1 MNYQLSRRYFLKSS
15 AAVAL
20 SQLLGGCARGNAVS
34 QILFLQNSIP
44 RQLINSFRKSLDI
57 DGKVEF
63 KPQSHIPQIFDSL
76 YTLQQDKDLDRGIRE
91 AINKI
96 IDKILNRSQISPS
109 LVTLGD
115 AWLSTAIA
123 RNLIEPLPTQSLSN
137 WGNLPES
144 WQKLVQRDDEGYLAE
159 NGNVYGAPYRWG
171 STVIAY
177 RSDKLEPLN
186 LTMKDWQDLWQPKL
200 RDRLSLLDSPREI
213 IGLTLKKLG
222 QSYNT
227 ANLDSVADLKT
238 ELLAL
243 QQQTKLYSSD
253 RYLEPL
259 ILGDTWVAVAWST
272 DILPLQKRYP
282 DIKFI
287 IPQSGTSRWADL
299 WVQPKL
305 PEAISVPNDSK
316 PNAVYSWIDY
326 CWQLETAEKIS
337 QFTDGVSP
345 ILEAVKLQS
354 LSQPLQDNT
363 FINSEILNSD
373 KSEFLLPLKPE
384 TERQYRDLWIEL
396 RQSNQSKK

>member
-159 NGNVYGAPYRWG
+159 NGKVYGAPYRWG

-282 DIKFI
+282 DIKFV

-299 WVQPKL
+299 WVRPKL
-305 PEAISVPNDSK
+305 PEAISVPNDSQ
-316 PNAVYSWIDY
+316 PDAVYSWIDY
-326 CWQLETAEKIS
+326 CWQPETAEKIS